1 MPIKLWLCLLLLLP
15 MATHAQLEVRISD
28 SRKSNIYMDA
38 LVWLLDKSG
47 KEYQLI
53 HTDHP
58 TSTQQRKVIMLRK
71 KEIDV
76 MYAGHTAALEQ
87 QLTAIRIPITR
98 GLIGH
103 RLLVVH
109 AQALSRYQG
118 IKTLAALQQNPAL
131 LGFGWPE
138 VALFSANH
146 IPVYE
151 RIYDEIFAAVNNGH
165 RGFFARGVLEVY
177 GELADRPAMNNL
189 RVEPNILLRYP
200 SAVFFFVHP
209 DNLELQQALK
219 EGFNKGY
226 ADGSYVQFLYSHPLV
241 RQAQQQYQLDQRQ
254 MIELKNDAFA
264 DIYHSIPQKYWHTGE
279 FY

>member
-1 MPIKLWLCLLLLLP
+1 MFIRFLLCLLLMLS
-15 MATHAQLEVRISD
+15 MVAQAQLHVRISD
-28 SRKSNIYMDA
+28 SRTSNIYLDA
-38 LVWLLDKSG
+38 LVWLMDKSG
-47 KEYQLI
+47 KEYRLTD
-53 HTDHP
+53 TDHP
-58 TSTQQRKVIMLRK
+58 VSSQQRKAIMLQK

-76 MYAGHTAALEQ
+76 MYAGYTAALAQ
-87 QLTAIRIPITR
+87 QLSAIRIPITR

-109 AQALSRYQG
+109 DQALPRYQD
-118 IKTLAALQQNPAL
+118 IKTLTALQQHPAL

-138 VALFSANH
+138 AALFRANRMSV
-146 IPVYE
+146 IE

-189 RVEPNILLRYP
+189 MVEPNILLRYP

-209 DNLELQQALK
+209 DNLELEQALK

-226 ADGSYVQFLYSHPLV
+226 VDGSYAQFLYSHPLV

-254 MIELKNDAFA
+254 MIELNNDAFA